1 MEKSKSQ
8 LPEKNSDFIWVEA
21 PGMDEISG
29 YKDIRFLND
38 MFRTLAKFNKREI
51 RKKDSSQ
58 NFQGARAKD

>member
-1 MEKSKSQ
+1 MGRSSR
-8 LPEKNSDFIWVEA
+8 D
-21 PGMDEISG
+21 MDEISG